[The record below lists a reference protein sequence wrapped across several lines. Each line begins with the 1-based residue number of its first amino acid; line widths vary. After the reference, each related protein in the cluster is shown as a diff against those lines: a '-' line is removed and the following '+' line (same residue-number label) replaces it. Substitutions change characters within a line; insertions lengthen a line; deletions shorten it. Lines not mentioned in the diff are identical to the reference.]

1 MSGTDL
7 ADPVRLALLRASFR
21 LADLEYVHRSR
32 PSAAAVQTES
42 EDDAPAPE
50 AVQFAALLKSHFASL
65 DQAELE
71 KLRAQLGHGLLVELD
86 RKLASSKALPGEQ
99 RDPQRVP
106 KDRASVNGASGK
118 PRVALVSLPWM
129 AAALPS
135 IQLATLS
142 SALLEEGIESDVHEL
157 YVDYAASIGLN
168 IFNRLGNVHGFLPEW
183 IFSRHYYRDETGEEL
198 SEVMAERALKDWL
211 WPEFADQVVRALDAV
226 TEAYLTDI
234 METTDW
240 SRYDIVGCSLTI
252 SQLGASM
259 AFARRLKLRRPDIKV
274 IFGGTQCAGPMG
286 RAILRI
292 CRYVDAVVHVEGEL
306 VLAELVRRCRGGLSL
321 EGLSGVSLRSSDNR
335 IVSGP
340 QGGLYRSQGECRQ
353 LSYDSYFDRLL
364 RLNLIEKLNPWIPFE
379 SSRGC
384 WYGQKNQC
392 TFCGLHE
399 TMEFRASK
407 PNAVLSE
414 LERLYSRYGVP
425 RFYAVDLIL
434 PREYLRSF
442 LPEIAARGHEW
453 VFFWEVKANMRRDE
467 LVTLAAAG
475 VRWIQPGIESL
486 DADML
491 RLMKKGVSPLQNIR
505 LLKWSEELG
514 IYCGWN
520 LIHGLP
526 GERQGSYDNMV
537 AMIPKL
543 HHLRPPSGSGRF
555 QLHRF
560 SPYFDRPE
568 QYGIRWTG
576 ANSMFQYAFPI
587 PKEDLDELVY
597 LHDFST
603 VTDGARADGSA
614 LERALKEWREAYEH
628 GASLRITVRL
638 DGSSSIEDRR
648 QIHQGVRVYE
658 LSAPETKLYSF
669 LDSGANLSGLPD
681 AFQTARPDAACAFDE
696 ASGIEATVEQWLRDG
711 LLLASENRVVALALD
726 AEKSRS
732 DQGDLVL
739 TPAIEMDVQPRSSMN
754 LANVRA

>member
-32 PSAAAVQTES
+32 PSAVAAQTEA
-42 EDDAPAPE
+42 EDDAPVPE
-50 AVQFAALLKSHFASL
+50 AVQFAAQLKAHFASL
-65 DQAELE
+65 DQGALE

-86 RKLASSKALPGEQ
+86 RKLASAKAVPGETRGPDWVP
-99 RDPQRVP
+99 RDRSSANV
-106 KDRASVNGASGK
+106 ASAE

-142 SALLEEGIESDVHEL
+142 SALLEEGIELDVHEL

-198 SEVMAERALKDWL
+198 PEAMAERALKDWL
-211 WPEFADQVVRALDAV
+211 WPEFADLALRALDAV
-226 TEAYLTDI
+226 TEAYLIDI

-259 AFARRLKLRRPDIKV
+259 AFARGLKLRRPDIKV

-292 CRYVDAVVHVEGEL
+292 CPYVDAVVHVEGEL
-306 VLAELVRRCRGGLSL
+306 VLAEIVRRWRSGLSL
-321 EGLSGVSLRSSDNR
+321 DGLSGVSLRSSDNR

-340 QGGLYRSQGECRQ
+340 QGGLYRSQGECRP
-353 LSYDSYFDRLL
+353 LSYDLYFERLV
-364 RLNLIEKLNPWIPFE
+364 RLNLVEKLNPWIPFE

-407 PNAVLSE
+407 PEAVLSE

-442 LPEIAARGHEW
+442 LPEVAARGHEW
-453 VFFWEVKANMRRDE
+453 VFFWEVKANMRREE
-467 LVTLAAAG
+467 LETLAAAG
-475 VRWIQPGIESL
+475 VRWI
-486 DADML
+486 
-491 RLMKKGVSPLQNIR
+491 
-505 LLKWSEELG
+505 
-514 IYCGWN
+514 
-520 LIHGLP
+520 
-526 GERQGSYDNMV
+526 
-537 AMIPKL
+537 
-543 HHLRPPSGSGRF
+543 
-555 QLHRF
+555 
-560 SPYFDRPE
+560 
-568 QYGIRWTG
+568 
-576 ANSMFQYAFPI
+576 
-587 PKEDLDELVY
+587 
-597 LHDFST
+597 
-603 VTDGARADGSA
+603 
-614 LERALKEWREAYEH
+614 
-628 GASLRITVRL
+628 
-638 DGSSSIEDRR
+638 
-648 QIHQGVRVYE
+648 
-658 LSAPETKLYSF
+658 
-669 LDSGANLSGLPD
+669 
-681 AFQTARPDAACAFDE
+681 
-696 ASGIEATVEQWLRDG
+696 
-711 LLLASENRVVALALD
+711 
-726 AEKSRS
+726 
-732 DQGDLVL
+732 
-739 TPAIEMDVQPRSSMN
+739 
-754 LANVRA
+754 